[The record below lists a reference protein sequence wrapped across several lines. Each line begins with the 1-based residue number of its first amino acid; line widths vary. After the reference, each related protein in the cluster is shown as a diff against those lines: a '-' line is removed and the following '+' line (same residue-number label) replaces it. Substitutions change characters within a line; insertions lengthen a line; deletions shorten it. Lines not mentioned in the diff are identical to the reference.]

1 MTRTLARFAQPRP
14 RQLLA
19 WILEDPALVATVQA
33 LEPRVLGRLIQ
44 HVGLEDS
51 GEIVSLATTEQLER
65 IFDEDLWRSEEP
77 GKDEAFDAD
86 RFALWLEVMLEAGE
100 DFTAQ
105 KLAELPEDLV
115 TLSLYRHIL
124 VVNVD
129 ELAVEMEGRG
139 EDNDLTDKALDS
151 CLYYEFGQYQVIS
164 KRHDG
169 WDAIL
174 SVLVALDRDHHSH
187 LQRILER
194 CCYLS
199 SEFIEEN
206 GGLYD
211 VLTSEEMLE
220 SDVAAE
226 REEQRARE
234 GFIAP
239 SAAASFLGLARV
251 TDLHDVIDSREAD
264 PITRAYFRAFQPT
277 RTGRPRGRKAAPGAL
292 DTADKA
298 TRLTRLVEQLDEAEV
313 PREARQNLLAG
324 GTAPRSSEADALFKR
339 AVVELHASHPK
350 LHLLRMD
357 ELSYL
362 GNVLVA
368 GCSFA
373 GRRLR
378 PFEAVE
384 AVVATCNLGL
394 EHLLKAAPGNVSES
408 PLSQRA
414 TDTLAREGADKL
426 FRAGWHLLYTEVS
439 LAAAGALERA
449 LAQRIRETVDR
460 DVVAPLASAAK
471 AVSSAIAA
479 GKPWVARR
487 RLDALGLVFDAPTLK
502 TLKALL
508 DECPSISRETGVGPD
523 RPGGRSPREREF
535 IATAEQ
541 LRRAQRF
548 LEELCGSPR

>member
-14 RQLLA
+14 RQLLSR
-19 WILEDPALVATVQA
+19 ILEDPALVATVQA

-77 GKDEAFDAD
+77 GKDETFDAD

-115 TLSLYRHIL
+115 TLSLFRHIL

-151 CLYYEFGQYQVIS
+151 CLYQEFGQYQVIS

-174 SVLVALDRDHHSH
+174 SVLVALDRDHHRL

-199 SEFIEEN
+199 SEYIEEN

-239 SAAASFLGLARV
+239 SVAASFLGLARV
-251 TDLHDVIDSREAD
+251 TDLHDIVDSREAD
-264 PITRAYFRAFQPT
+264 PITRAYFRAFEATPT
-277 RTGRPRGRKAAPGAL
+277 GPPRGRKAAPRAL
-292 DTADKA
+292 EAADAA
-298 TRLTRLVEQLDEAEV
+298 TRLARLVEQLDEAEG

-324 GTAPRSSEADALFKR
+324 RTASRSSEADALFKR
-339 AVVELHASHPK
+339 AMVELYASHPK
-350 LHLLRMD
+350 LHSLRMD

-368 GCSFA
+368 GCTFA

-378 PFEAVE
+378 PFEAVQ

-394 EHLLKAAPGNVSES
+394 EHLLKAAPGKVPEG

-414 TDTLAREGADKL
+414 TDKLAREGADKL
-426 FRAGWHLLYTEVS
+426 FRAGWHLLYAEVS

-449 LAQRIRETVDR
+449 LARRIRECVDR
-460 DVVAPLASAAK
+460 DVAVQLASVAR
-471 AVSSAIAA
+471 AVSSAVAA

-487 RLDALGLVFDAPTLK
+487 RLDALGLVFDAPTLRD
-502 TLKALL
+502 LKALL
-508 DECPSISRETGVGPD
+508 DECPSISKETGAASD
-523 RPGGRSPREREF
+523 RLPGCSPREREF
-535 IATAEQ
+535 IATEEH
-541 LRRAQRF
+541 LRRAQRL
-548 LEELCGSPR
+548 LEEL